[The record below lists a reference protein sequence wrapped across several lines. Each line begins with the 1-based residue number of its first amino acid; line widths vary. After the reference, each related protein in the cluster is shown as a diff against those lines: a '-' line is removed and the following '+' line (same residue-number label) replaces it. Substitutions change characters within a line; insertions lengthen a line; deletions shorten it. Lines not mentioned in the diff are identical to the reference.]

1 MRTDEIFNMYVTKEG
16 TVEMVK
22 KKVDPKLEPII
33 DKIEEFD
40 PERAERLR
48 VNYGGVITE
57 TSTGSD
63 RVVVGNVSI
72 KPTVKPPGQHSYKVC
87 GNCGKKGAYNYGP
100 LTEPVEYC
108 KYCNPRKAWKK
119 QPELTVTTLSNVPP
133 AKPWYAKLFGFLKG

>member
-1 MRTDEIFNMYVTKEG
+1 MYVTKEG
-16 TVEMVK
+16 TVEMVN

-48 VNYGGVITE
+48 VNYSGANLE
-57 TSTGSD
+57 DTGPD
-63 RVVVGNVSI
+63 RVVVGVRSI
-72 KPTVKPPGQHSYKVC
+72 KTTATRTIVKPPGQHSYKVC
-87 GNCGKKGAYNYGP
+87 GNCGKKGAYNYGLNKP
-100 LTEPVEYC
+100 LTESVEYC

>member
-1 MRTDEIFNMYVTKEG
+1 MSR
-16 TVEMVK
+16 
-22 KKVDPKLEPII
+22 KKVDPKLEPIL

-48 VNYGGVITE
+48 KNYGGVVTE

-63 RVVVGNVSI
+63 RVVSGNVSI
-72 KPTVKPPGQHSYKVC
+72 KPTVKPPGQHGYKIC
-87 GNCGKKGAYNYGP
+87 SKCGKKGAYNYGP
-100 LTEPVEYC
+100 LGSVRPHTEYC